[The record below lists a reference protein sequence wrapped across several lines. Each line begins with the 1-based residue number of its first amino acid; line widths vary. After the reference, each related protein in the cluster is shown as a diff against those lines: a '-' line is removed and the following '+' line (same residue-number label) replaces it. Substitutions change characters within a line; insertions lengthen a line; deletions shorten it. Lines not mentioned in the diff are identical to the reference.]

1 MTLPSSPSIEGFE
14 FEPDNSLFQKR
25 LDHLI
30 KLRNEVTFEIMRL
43 RSVLGLPLL
52 DRPAWDCKRC
62 GYQWVG
68 YSVEHPPKGCPRCHS
83 PCWNEP
89 PLTDR
94 ARRPS
99 DPPHP
104 SWGNKGRT
112 IVAHPPVGK
121 KIKRRKNKN
130 IQVPV
135 PQVAPTVEPVSVSAG
150 LPPPPKV
157 DPAPTWEPLRPLAET
172 LRERIATSDPTL
184 ALEPAFVDIPQEED
198 DGEPRPAD
206 DTPTE

>member
-1 MTLPSSPSIEGFE
+1 M
-14 FEPDNSLFQKR
+14 
-25 LDHLI
+25 
-30 KLRNEVTFEIMRL
+30 
-43 RSVLGLPLL
+43 
-52 DRPAWDCKRC
+52 
-62 GYQWVG
+62 
-68 YSVEHPPKGCPRCHS
+68 
-83 PCWNEP
+83 
-89 PLTDR
+89 
-94 ARRPS
+94 
-99 DPPHP
+99 
-104 SWGNKGRT
+104 
-112 IVAHPPVGK
+112 AHPPVGK